1 MKKEKPQIGT
11 EMIRTILQD
20 GVDFEVTS
28 DKKSKKFRIFPVKL
42 GTLFQMS
49 KIIMTM
55 KPVDAKDTD
64 DLFAIGIQNI
74 IENKDK
80 ILEIIALAIFN
91 QKNPNKLKKW
101 YLKRYLND
109 NLTTEELRNLINLVI
124 SQMDVTDFLASSVS
138 IKRINLIETA
148 KQEPLTT
155 GKLSEVS

>member
-91 QKNPNKLKKW
+91 QKNPNKFKKW